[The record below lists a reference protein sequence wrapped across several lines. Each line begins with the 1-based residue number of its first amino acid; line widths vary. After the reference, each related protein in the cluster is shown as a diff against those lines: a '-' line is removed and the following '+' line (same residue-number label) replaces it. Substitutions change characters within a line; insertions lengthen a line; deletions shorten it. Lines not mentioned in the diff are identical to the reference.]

1 MTSFFEMRLSDRSEF
16 QLLNLLLASLPAVF
30 DWSCILWANVS
41 YLVADPCGAG
51 VSVLRGRT

>member
-1 MTSFFEMRLSDRSEF
+1 MRLSDRSEF

-51 VSVLRGRT
+51 VSVPRGRT